1 MKKKSLNIG
10 FFLIGLIML
19 VFLVWD
25 FGFENIASNVAK
37 TGWWLLPITGIW
49 LVIYIMNAAAW
60 FVILGK
66 VKGVNFKTLLQLTIS
81 GFSINYITPVVGLAG
96 EPYKVINIQK
106 SIGIE
111 RATSSIILYNMMHIL
126 SHFFFWIT
134 AIILIT
140 LSSFWDIVLTQS
152 TYISMGIV
160 FLVLCLMISVFYAWH
175 KKGVVYS
182 MLRFFG
188 KFPFLKKMVENLYR
202 KETTLTNIEDQ
213 IIDLYTNRRK
223 SFYQALILEYV
234 ARIVGAFEFYFIMQA
249 ISVDIDLFSSIYISA
264 ASSLIANLFFFIP
277 LQLGTR
283 EGSLWLVYDS
293 LKFTPALGVFVSF
306 VTRIREFF
314 WILIGLI
321 LLRISSSTSKN

>member
-1 MKKKSLNIG
+1 
-10 FFLIGLIML
+10 
-19 VFLVWD
+19 
-25 FGFENIASNVAK
+25 
-37 TGWWLLPITGIW
+37 
-49 LVIYIMNAAAW
+49 
-60 FVILGK
+60 
-66 VKGVNFKTLLQLTIS
+66 
-81 GFSINYITPVVGLAG
+81 
-96 EPYKVINIQK
+96 
-106 SIGIE
+106 
-111 RATSSIILYNMMHIL
+111 
-126 SHFFFWIT
+126 
-134 AIILIT
+134 
-140 LSSFWDIVLTQS
+140 
-152 TYISMGIV
+152 
-160 FLVLCLMISVFYAWH
+160 
-175 KKGVVYS
+175 

-188 KFPFLKKMVENLYR
+188 KFPFLKKMVENLYK

-213 IIDLYTNRRK
+213 IIDLYTHRRK

-321 LLRISSSTSKN
+321 LLRISAISFGIIFLISSRPSLLKLSVLLSFIVLETCLAIALEPLTSTS